1 MSIISID
8 NEKIANSEVLQ
19 ILRKTGQIPM
29 LVKNLILEKELS
41 KIHLGAELEN
51 QLIDDF
57 RKERKL
63 LDDESFLDYM
73 ASRHLDEELLK
84 QMLSRPELI
93 IRYREERWGPRSQ
106 SLYLKHKDRYD
117 LVNYRRLQCKSAD
130 VMQEVFFRL
139 KGKEES
145 WESLSKQFHPNDPGK
160 SRIGPVPVSS
170 MEPSLLEALR
180 SAGEGR
186 IVRPLKLGDK
196 VVVAE
201 LESFQASRFD
211 DELRQRILQQEF
223 ENWLEEESTKML
235 SKTSFP
241 T

>member
-51 QLIDDF
+51 QLTDDF

-73 ASRHLDEELLK
+73 VSRHLDEELLK

-93 IRYREERWGPRSQ
+93 IRYREERWGPDHKAFTSNIRIATTQ
-106 SLYLKHKDRYD
+106 SIIADRN
-117 LVNYRRLQCKSAD
+117 VRAPTSCRKCFSPQGQRR
-130 VMQEVFFRL
+130 
-139 KGKEES
+139 
-145 WESLSKQFHPNDPGK
+145 
-160 SRIGPVPVSS
+160 
-170 MEPSLLEALR
+170 
-180 SAGEGR
+180 
-186 IVRPLKLGDK
+186 KLGK
-196 VVVAE
+196 
-201 LESFQASRFD
+201 F
-211 DELRQRILQQEF
+211 
-223 ENWLEEESTKML
+223 K
-235 SKTSFP
+235 
-241 T
+241 

>member
-117 LVNYRRLQCKSAD
+117 LVNYRRLQ
-130 VMQEVFFRL
+130 QER
-139 KGKEES
+139 
-145 WESLSKQFHPNDPGK
+145 
-160 SRIGPVPVSS
+160 R
-170 MEPSLLEALR
+170 
-180 SAGEGR
+180 
-186 IVRPLKLGDK
+186 
-196 VVVAE
+196 
-201 LESFQASRFD
+201 
-211 DELRQRILQQEF
+211 RQQ
-223 ENWLEEESTKML
+223 
-235 SKTSFP
+235 
-241 T
+241 